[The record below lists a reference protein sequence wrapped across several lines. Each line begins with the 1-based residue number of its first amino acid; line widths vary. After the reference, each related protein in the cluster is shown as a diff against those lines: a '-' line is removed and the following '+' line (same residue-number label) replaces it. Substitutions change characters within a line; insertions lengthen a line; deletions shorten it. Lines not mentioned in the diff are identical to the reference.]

1 MEEVTVKR
9 QFEAADYVVL
19 TAMLAISVGIGLFYG
34 CTGGKQQTTNEFLM
48 ANRNMNPF
56 PVGISLVA
64 SFISAITVLGTPAE
78 NYVYGCMYWM
88 FGFAYIFTG
97 LASAYFYL
105 PVFYNLEVTSA
116 YEYLE
121 KRFNKV
127 VRLMGMVTFSLQMVI
142 YMGIVIYAPS
152 LALNAVTGL
161 DLWGAV
167 FAIGI
172 VCTFYTT
179 IGGMKAVLWTDVFQV
194 TVMVVGFVAIIIK
207 GSMEVGGLDRVWNI
221 SAEGGRIQ
229 FFDFNPDP
237 TVRHTFWS
245 VVIGGTFTW
254 TAVYGVNQSQVQ
266 RYLTCG
272 SANVAKIALLI
283 STIGMVIVVC
293 LACLSGLV
301 MYAVYAGC
309 DPLQRGEVAKSDQL
323 IPYLVMD
330 LFDQMPGLPGLI
342 TSAVF
347 SAALS
352 TVSSGLN
359 SLAAVYGE
367 DVVKLV
373 WPDMEESKYTKITK
387 GLAGFFGLLSMGM
400 AVVASYM
407 GDVLQTA
414 LSIFGMIGG
423 PLLGLFSLGIF
434 FPWANT
440 KGAIFGLISG
450 LCMSFW
456 IGIGAQFYPPYVEKP
471 PLSTCCCGADV
482 GNFTMMF
489 VSTDEYTTSS
499 MTTMMTMEMPEE
511 RPAIATLYSISYS
524 WYSAIAW
531 LTVIV
536 VGLIISFATGPNDPA
551 DIDPKLCCS
560 LVDTMYCCLPEK
572 IKKPLRCGVRY
583 DQQWHVDDIETEY
596 KVVSNKDGKNARAKD
611 ETKL

>member
-1 MEEVTVKR
+1 MDEESIKR
-9 QFEAADYVVL
+9 QFEVADYVVL
-19 TAMLAISVGIGLFYG
+19 TAMLAISMSIGLFYG

-88 FGFAYIFTG
+88 FAFAYILTG
-97 LASAYFYL
+97 LASAYFFL
-105 PVFYNLEVTSA
+105 PVFYNLRVTSA

-121 KRFNKV
+121 KRFSKT

-194 TVMVVGFVAIIIK
+194 TVMVIGFLAIIIR
-207 GSMEVGGLDRVWNI
+207 GSMDVGGLDRVWNI

-229 FFDFNPDP
+229 FFDFDPDP

-272 SANVAKIALLI
+272 SQSVARIALLI

-301 MYAVYAGC
+301 MYAKYAGC
-309 DPLQRGEVAKSDQL
+309 DPMLRGDVAKSDQL

-330 LFDQMPGLPGLI
+330 LFSDMPGLPGLI

-367 DVVKLV
+367 DVVKLI
-373 WPDMEESKYTKITK
+373 WPNIEERKYTMITK
-387 GLAGFFGLLSMGM
+387 ALAGFFGVVCIGM
-400 AVVASYM
+400 AVVASFM

-440 KGAIFGLISG
+440 KGAISG
-450 LCMSFW
+450 LLSGLVMAFW
-456 IGIGAQFYPPYVEKP
+456 IGIGAQFYPPVVNKP
-471 PLSTCCCGADV
+471 PLTIDYCEFGE
-482 GNFTMMF
+482 GNYSMYN
-489 VSTDEYTTSS
+489 STDMYST
-499 MTTMMTMEMPEE
+499 TTMISITDMPEE
-511 RPAIATLYSISYS
+511 RPAVAKLYSLSYA
-524 WYSAIAW
+524 WYSAVAW
-531 LTVIV
+531 LTVLF
-536 VGLIISFATGPNDPA
+536 VGLIVSFATGPTDPA
-551 DIDPKLCCS
+551 DVDPKLCCS

-583 DQQWHVDDIETEY
+583 DEQFTHVDDVHDEY
-596 KVVSNKDGKNARAKD
+596 KVVGGKNIDSKD
-611 ETKL
+611 ETKF